1 MNNSEGPEN
10 DSGTWWSII
19 KGYEDLQGESY
30 KAQYVVVEEI
40 INSIDNEEISD
51 LLTEM
56 LEIWDGDNLH
66 ITASGGFTSG
76 GSTVFPGTHNEGN
89 KKSGSKLTPA
99 ELAKVER
106 LSALIR
112 SGGTMTIEEN
122 EEYERLVS
130 LDGFA
135 VQKPQNVK
143 LLMFAVRTPNGRY
156 STKPTH
162 FSLDKK
168 GDDVFS
174 LTTEAE
180 FIKDLKEVI
189 DNA

>member
-66 ITASGGFTSG
+66 ITAHDKYTSG

-99 ELAKVER
+99 ELARVER
-106 LSALIR
+106 LSALI
-112 SGGTMTIEEN
+112 
-122 EEYERLVS
+122 
-130 LDGFA
+130 
-135 VQKPQNVK
+135 P
-143 LLMFAVRTPNGRY
+143 
-156 STKPTH
+156 
-162 FSLDKK
+162 
-168 GDDVFS
+168 
-174 LTTEAE
+174 EAE